1 MGTRK
6 VVTTVYITA
15 EQDEKL
21 RLLSQVTGVPKAEY
35 IREGL
40 DLLLERYKG
49 RLPHQLSLL
58 PDE

>member
-21 RLLSQVTGVPKAEY
+21 RLLSQATGVPKAEY

-40 DLLLERYKG
+40 DLVLERYKS

-58 PDE
+58 PDD

>member
-6 VVTTVYITA
+6 VVTTVYITV

-21 RLLSQVTGVPKAEY
+21 RLLSQATGVSKAEY

-40 DLLLERYKG
+40 DLVLDRYKH

-58 PDE
+58 PDD